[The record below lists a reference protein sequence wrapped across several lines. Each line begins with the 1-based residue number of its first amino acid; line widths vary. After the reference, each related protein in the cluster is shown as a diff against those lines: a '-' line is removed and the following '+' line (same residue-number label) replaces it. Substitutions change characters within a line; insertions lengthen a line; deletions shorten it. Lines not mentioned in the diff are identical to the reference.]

1 MKPNIQVWFSN
12 RRAKWRRHNQQT
24 PQQQNRVSEPGL
36 TSPHNSA
43 IGGPTGPILGSIFRP
58 YNELISNFIL
68 QNGGMIPGRFQD
80 SQNSQ
85 NHGNPG
91 RTEIPSSD
99 HGNAKQEPDEPQ
111 IDVD

>member
-36 TSPHNSA
+36 TSPHNST

-68 QNGGMIPGRFQD
+68 QNGGMIPG
-80 SQNSQ
+80 QNPAAGL
-85 NHGNPG
+85 HGNPG
-91 RTEIPSSD
+91 RTETPSSD

>member
-24 PQQQNRVSEPGL
+24 PQQQNRVSEPGF
-36 TSPHNSA
+36 TSPHNSS
-43 IGGPTGPILGSIFRP
+43 IGGPAGPILGSIFRP

-68 QNGGMIPGRFQD
+68 QNGGMIPGH
-80 SQNSQ
+80 SHAGL
-85 NHGNPG
+85 HGNPG

-99 HGNAKQEPDEPQ
+99 LGNAKQEPDEPQ

>member
-24 PQQQNRVSEPGL
+24 PQQNRVSEPGL
-36 TSPHNSA
+36 TSPHNSS

-68 QNGGMIPGRFQD
+68 QNGGMIPG
-80 SQNSQ
+80 QNLAAGL
-85 NHGNPG
+85 HGNPG
-91 RTEIPSSD
+91 RTETPSSD
-99 HGNAKQEPDEPQ
+99 RGNTKQESDEHQ